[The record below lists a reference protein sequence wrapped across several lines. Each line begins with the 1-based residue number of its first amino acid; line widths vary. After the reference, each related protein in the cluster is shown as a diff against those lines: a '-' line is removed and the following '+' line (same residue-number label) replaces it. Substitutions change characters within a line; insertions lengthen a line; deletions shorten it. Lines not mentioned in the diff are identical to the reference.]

1 MVFRLLHPVL
11 QRALESLGYRR
22 PTPVQARAIP
32 YVLRGFNTLI
42 VAPTGSGKTEAALL
56 PVMSRMIGYEKGVLG
71 AVYITP
77 LRSLNRDI
85 FRRLELLAEKVG
97 LTLQV
102 RHGDSS
108 VSEKRRFLEEPPNIM
123 ITTPESFY
131 FLLSVPRFREI
142 IRSLR
147 YVIVDEAHEV
157 FSSKRGAELSL
168 AIERVDRL
176 YAYRPLQLIGLS
188 ATVRRP
194 HIFARRL
201 FGHRYY
207 VVVEEGGGKEIESV
221 VDAGGGDVDAVG
233 LIADYI
239 RKCRGKTIVFTN
251 TRDTAEVLGA
261 SLKQVLGED
270 VVEVHHGSL
279 GKRVRV
285 GVEEAL
291 KKGKLRAVVATSSL
305 ELGIDIGDVEQ
316 VVQFMSPRQVVKYTQ
331 RVGRSGHGF
340 GRRARGVIV
349 SNGGFFDILESA
361 VIAAR
366 ASRGNLEDA
375 PFYHKALDAL
385 MHQVVGTVLELGE
398 ASVDKLYWLVTR
410 SEFYR
415 GLGRDEFEALLE
427 VAVRL
432 RFLRRDGD
440 RLRLGPRLR
449 RYYFATTMIPDTKQ
463 YRVIDTASGSQ
474 IGVLD
479 EEFVATLERGSV
491 FLLSGRTWQVVDID
505 ERSVKVR
512 EVKLSRLVPPA
523 WEGDLIPVEYGVA
536 REAAS
541 ILRRYRDMGCRVLD
555 GYPLTRRAREKLCRT
570 LSEHAARSVVP
581 DDKTLVVEVYGS
593 TVVFYTFL
601 GSRGNKAFEY
611 LVSGYIEETLGY
623 PPRSSSTPYIV
634 VVEYASPPRV
644 EQVKDLIE
652 GLKRLKPHE
661 AVELVRSAARRSRL
675 YWWMLYFVARRS
687 GAIPSDASIKDV
699 KRSLTALSATIL
711 GEEAMRELEVKK
723 MDYEPV
729 LRLLERLR
737 RGHVKVEMRILRDP
751 SPLAAEA
758 LSAPSVPERLRPKTL
773 PTTILAEAVKRRIMT
788 RRVHLV
794 CMMCGEV
801 LSAEIGRLPDK
812 PRCPRCGSSLLAVTR
827 SEEDARKLRM
837 LVLRQRRGARLRRD
851 EAKTL
856 KSYTEAA
863 SLVLEYG
870 RKAVEALSHTGVGVH
885 TAKQV
890 LRKLVF
896 GEENFYK
903 ALVEAEARYHTYKH
917 KLRN

>member
-1 MVFRLLHPVL
+1 MFELLHPVL
-11 QRALESLGYRR
+11 RRALESLGYRR

-32 YVLRGFNTLI
+32 YVLRGFNTFI

-85 FRRLELLAEKVG
+85 FRRLELLAEKIG

-102 RHGDSS
+102 RHGDST

-147 YVIVDEAHEV
+147 YIIVDEAHEV

-176 YAYRPLQLIGLS
+176 YVYKPLQLIGLS
-188 ATVRRP
+188 ATVQRP
-194 HIFARRL
+194 HVFARRL
-201 FGHRYY
+201 FGGRYY
-207 VVVEEGGGKEIESV
+207 VVVEEGGGKDIENA
-221 VDAGGGDVDAVG
+221 VDTGGEDVDVVSV
-233 LIADYI
+233 IADYI

-261 SLKQVLGED
+261 SLKQVLGEG

-279 GKRVRV
+279 GKRVRIS
-285 GVEEAL
+285 VEEAL
-291 KKGKLRAVVATSSL
+291 KKGELRAVVATSSL
-305 ELGIDIGDVEQ
+305 ELGIDVGDVEQ

-349 SNGGFFDILESA
+349 SNGSFFDILESA

-366 ASRGNLEDA
+366 ASRGNLEDL
-375 PFYHKALDAL
+375 PFYSKALDAL
-385 MHQVVGTVLELGE
+385 MHQVVGAVLELGE
-398 ASVDKLYWLVTR
+398 VSVDRLYWLVTR

-415 GLGRDEFEALLE
+415 GLGRDEFEALIE

-432 RFLRRDGD
+432 RFLRREGE
-440 RLRLGPRLR
+440 RLRPGPRLR

-463 YRVIDTASGSQ
+463 YRVVDAASGSQ

-491 FLLSGRTWQVVDID
+491 FLLSGRTWQVIDVD
-505 ERSVKVR
+505 ERSVRVK
-512 EVKLSRLVPPA
+512 EVKLNKLVPPA

-541 ILRRYRDMGCRVLD
+541 VLRRYRALGCRVLD
-555 GYPLTRRAREKLCRT
+555 SYPLTARAREKLCSI
-570 LSEHAARSVVP
+570 LSEHSKRSVIP

-623 PPRSSSTPYIV
+623 PPRSSSTPYVV
-634 VVEYASPPRV
+634 VVEYASPPRI
-644 EQVKDLIE
+644 EQVMELLE
-652 GLKRLKPHE
+652 GLKRLEPGE
-661 AVELVRSAARRSRL
+661 AVKLIRSAARRSRL

-699 KRSLTALSATIL
+699 KRSLAALSSTIL

-723 MDYEPV
+723 IDYAPV
-729 LRLLERLR
+729 MELLKNLR
-737 RGHVKVEMRILRDP
+737 RGAIRVEMRILRDP

-758 LSAPSVPERLRPKTL
+758 LSAPGVPERLRPKTL
-773 PTTILAEAVKRRIMT
+773 PATVLAEVVKRRVMS
-788 RRVHLV
+788 RKVHLV
-794 CMMCGEV
+794 CMMCGDV
-801 LSAEIGRLPDK
+801 LSSEIGRLPEK

-827 SEEDARKLRM
+827 SEEEARRVRM
-837 LVLRQRRGARLRRD
+837 LVLKQRRRAKLRRD
-851 EAKTL
+851 EAKML
-856 KSYTEAA
+856 RSYAEAA

-870 RKAVEALSHTGVGVH
+870 RKAVEALTHTGVGVH

-890 LRKLVF
+890 LRRLIF

-903 ALVEAEARYHTYKH
+903 ALVEAEARYHAYKH
-917 KLRN
+917 RLRG